1 MIIKVFRSFP
11 LNFIKGSILDQTKFG
26 RIKRSRFT
34 DVDSSLALPISQ
46 CKFCVD
52 KQWLLDL
59 VICLQLPVKSSISSC
74 WRIGNHV
81 RVKSSGVAPGYPNAR
96 PPARSPKICINIQL
110 KRNKK
115 VAASKKTGI
124 FYLRN
129 SKITVYYIC
138 SVTIRK
144 QGLCTAW
151 EPPTCINCS
160 TVAFIF
166 EICRLS
172 GHISTLFSFFGF

>member
-1 MIIKVFRSFP
+1 MILKVFRSFP

-26 RIKRSRFT
+26 WIKRSRFT

-110 KRNKK
+110 KRKKK
-115 VAASKKTGI
+115 VAASKKLVSFTYAI
-124 FYLRN
+124 VKLQYD
-129 SKITVYYIC
+129 IC